1 MIYTL
6 IQFFA
11 SLTLLVVIHEFGHF
25 ITAKMFGVRVEKFY
39 IFFNPGFSLFKFKPK
54 NSDTTYGIG
63 WLPLGGYVKLSGMID
78 ESFDTEQMN
87 EEPKEWEF
95 RTKPAWQRLIIMVAG
110 VVMNFLLAITIYAG
124 IAFHWGDTYL
134 PFENAKDGME
144 FCWSAHEIGFVDGDI
159 LVSADGEKLKSLS
172 EKSFR
177 KITDAKTVQVE
188 RDGAIVDIAIPDTF
202 MAMLLR
208 EGNGFAFYRVPFVAQ
223 EIIDGMPAVEAGLQV
238 DDRLLTIDGQS
249 VYLTQAMKQIASHK
263 NKSMEWSVLRGA
275 DTVKLT
281 VTPDV
286 NGKVGVYMKSPYD
299 LYEME
304 HVEYSFLE
312 SFPHAIKTAVE
323 KITGYVSDFKYV
335 FTPEGVQSLG
345 GFGSVASLFP
355 DSFDFHAFWTITAFL
370 SLVLAFMNFLPIPAL
385 DGGHILFV
393 LIEIITRKKV
403 SKEVLLKAQM
413 IGVAFLLA
421 LMLFAN
427 LNNVFR
433 LFK

>member
-87 EEPKEWEF
+87 KEPKEWEF

-159 LVSADGEKLKSLS
+159 LVSADGEKLKRLS
-172 EKSFR
+172 EEDFR
-177 KITDAKTVQVE
+177 KITEAKTVQVE

-208 EGNGFAFYRVPFVAQ
+208 EGNGFALYRVPFVAQ
-223 EIIDGMPAVEAGLQV
+223 KIIDGMPAAEAGLQA

-281 VTPDV
+281 VTPDI

-312 SFPHAIKTAVE
+312 SFPHGIKTAVE

-335 FTPEGVQSLG
+335 FTPEGVQTLG
-345 GFGSVASLFP
+345 GFGTVASLFP
-355 DSFDFHAFWTITAFL
+355 ETFDFYAFWTITAFL

-427 LNNVFR
+427 LNDVFR

>member
-25 ITAKMFGVRVEKFY
+25 ITAKIFGVRVEKFY

-54 NSDTTYGIG
+54 SSDTTYGIG

-78 ESFDTEQMN
+78 ESFDTDQMK
-87 EEPKEWEF
+87 EEPKDWEF

-110 VVMNFLLAITIYAG
+110 VVMNFLLAIAIYTG

-134 PFENAKDGME
+134 PMENATDGME
-144 FCWSAHEIGFVDGDI
+144 YCWSAHEVGFVDGDK
-159 LVSADGEKLKSLS
+159 LVSADGKKIKSLS
-172 EKSFR
+172 QESVR
-177 KITDAKTVQVE
+177 EIVEATTVQVE
-188 RDGAIVDIAIPDTF
+188 RDGAIVDIAIPDSF
-202 MAMLLR
+202 MTMLMR
-208 EGNGFAFYRVPFVAQ
+208 EGKGFAFYRIPFVVQ
-223 EIIDGMPAVEAGLQV
+223 KLIDGMPAAEAGLQA
-238 DDRLLTIDGQS
+238 DDRLLTINGQS
-249 VYLTQAMKQIASHK
+249 AYLTQAMKQIASHK

-281 VTPDV
+281 VTPDID
-286 NGKVGVYMKSPYD
+286 GKVGVYMKSPYD

-304 HVEYSFLE
+304 HVEYSLME
-312 SFPHAIKTAVE
+312 SFPHGIKTAVE

-335 FTPEGVQSLG
+335 FTPEGVQTLG
-345 GFGSVASLFP
+345 GFGTVASLFP
-355 DSFDFHAFWTITAFL
+355 ETFDFYAFWTITAFL

-403 SKEVLLKAQM
+403 SQDVLLKAQM
-413 IGVAFLLA
+413 IGVTLLLT
-421 LMLFAN
+421 LMLFVN
-427 LNNVFR
+427 LNDITR

>member
-25 ITAKMFGVRVEKFY
+25 ITAKIFGVRVEKFY

-54 NSDTTYGIG
+54 SSDTTYGIG

-78 ESFDTEQMN
+78 ESFDTDQMK
-87 EEPKEWEF
+87 EEPKDWEF

-110 VVMNFLLAITIYAG
+110 VVMNFLLAIAIYTG

-134 PFENAKDGME
+134 PMENATDGME
-144 FCWSAHEIGFVDGDI
+144 YCWSAHEVGFVDGDK
-159 LVSADGEKLKSLS
+159 LVSADGKKIKSLS
-172 EKSFR
+172 QESVR
-177 KITDAKTVQVE
+177 EIVEATTVQVE
-188 RDGAIVDIAIPDTF
+188 RDGAIVDIAIPDSF
-202 MAMLLR
+202 MTMLMR
-208 EGNGFAFYRVPFVAQ
+208 EGKGFAFYRIPFVVQ
-223 EIIDGMPAVEAGLQV
+223 KIIDGMPAAEAGLQA
-238 DDRLLTIDGQS
+238 DDRLLTINGQS
-249 VYLTQAMKQIASHK
+249 AYLTQAMKQIASHK

-281 VTPDV
+281 VTPDID
-286 NGKVGVYMKSPYD
+286 GKVGVYMKSPYD

-304 HVEYSFLE
+304 HVEYSLME
-312 SFPHAIKTAVE
+312 SFPHGIKTAVE

-335 FTPEGVQSLG
+335 FTTEGVQTLG
-345 GFGSVASLFP
+345 GFGTVASLFP
-355 DSFDFHAFWTITAFL
+355 ETFDFYAFWTITAFL

-403 SKEVLLKAQM
+403 SQDVLMKAQM
-413 IGVAFLLA
+413 IGVTLLLT
-421 LMLFAN
+421 LMLFVN
-427 LNNVFR
+427 LNDITR

>member
-78 ESFDTEQMN
+78 ESFDTEQMK
-87 EEPKEWEF
+87 EEPKPWEF

-159 LVSADGEKLKSLS
+159 LVSADGEKLKRLS
-172 EKSFR
+172 EEDFR
-177 KITDAKTVQVE
+177 KITEAKTVQVE

-208 EGNGFAFYRVPFVAQ
+208 EGNGFALYRVPFVAQ
-223 EIIDGMPAVEAGLQV
+223 KIIDGMPAAEAGLQA
-238 DDRLLTIDGQS
+238 DDRLLSIDGQS

-275 DTVKLT
+275 DTLKLT
-281 VTPDV
+281 VTPDI

-299 LYEME
+299 LYKME

-312 SFPHAIKTAVE
+312 SFPHGIKTAVE

-335 FTPEGVQSLG
+335 FTPEGVQTLG
-345 GFGSVASLFP
+345 GFGTVASLFP
-355 DSFDFHAFWTITAFL
+355 ETFDFYAFWTITAFL

-427 LNNVFR
+427 LNDVFR

>member
-78 ESFDTEQMN
+78 ESFDTEQMK
-87 EEPKEWEF
+87 EEPKNWEF
-95 RTKPAWQRLIIMVAG
+95 RTKPAWQRLIIMIAG
-110 VVMNFLLAITIYAG
+110 VVMNFLLAIAIYSG

-134 PFENAKDGME
+134 PLENATDGME
-144 FCWSAHEIGFVDGDI
+144 YCWSAHEVGFVDGDK
-159 LVSADGEKLKSLS
+159 LVSADGENLKSLS
-172 EKSFR
+172 EESVR
-177 KITDAKTVQVE
+177 KIVEAKTVQVN
-188 RDGAIVDIAIPDTF
+188 RDGAIVDIAIPDSF
-202 MAMLLR
+202 MTMLMR
-208 EGNGFAFYRVPFVAQ
+208 EGKGFAFYRVPFVVQ
-223 EIIDGMPAVEAGLQV
+223 KLIDGMPAAEAGLQA
-238 DDRLLTIDGQS
+238 DDRLLTINGES
-249 VYLTQAMKQIASHK
+249 AYLTQAMRQIASHK

-275 DTVKLT
+275 DTVNLT
-281 VTPDV
+281 VTPDID
-286 NGKVGVYMKSPYD
+286 GKVGVYMKSPYD

-304 HVEYSFLE
+304 HVDYSLVE
-312 SFPHAIKTAVE
+312 AFPHGIKTAIK

-335 FTPEGVQSLG
+335 FTPEGVQTLG
-345 GFGSVASLFP
+345 GFGTVASLFP
-355 DSFDFHAFWTITAFL
+355 ETFDFYVFWSITAFL

-403 SKEVLLKAQM
+403 SQDVLMKAQM
-413 IGVAFLLA
+413 IGVTLLLT
-421 LMLFAN
+421 LMLFVN
-427 LNNVFR
+427 LNDITR

>member
-78 ESFDTEQMN
+78 ESFDTEQMK
-87 EEPKEWEF
+87 EEPKNWEF
-95 RTKPAWQRLIIMVAG
+95 RTKPAWQRLIIMIAG
-110 VVMNFLLAITIYAG
+110 VVMNFLLAIAIYTG

-134 PFENAKDGME
+134 PLENATDGME
-144 FCWSAHEIGFVDGDI
+144 YCWSAHEVGFVDGDK
-159 LVSADGEKLKSLS
+159 LVSADGENLKSLS
-172 EKSFR
+172 EESVR
-177 KITDAKTVQVE
+177 KIVEAKTVQVN
-188 RDGAIVDIAIPDTF
+188 RDGAIVDIAIPDSF
-202 MAMLLR
+202 MTMLMR
-208 EGNGFAFYRVPFVAQ
+208 EGKGFAFYRVPFVVQ
-223 EIIDGMPAVEAGLQV
+223 KLIDGMPAAEAGLQA
-238 DDRLLTIDGQS
+238 DDRLLTINGES
-249 VYLTQAMKQIASHK
+249 AYLTQAMRQIASHK

-275 DTVKLT
+275 DTVNLT
-281 VTPDV
+281 VTPDID
-286 NGKVGVYMKSPYD
+286 GKVGVYMKSPYD

-304 HVEYSFLE
+304 HVDYSLME
-312 SFPHAIKTAVE
+312 AFPHGIKTAIK

-335 FTPEGVQSLG
+335 FTPEGVQTLG
-345 GFGSVASLFP
+345 GFGTVASLFP
-355 DSFDFHAFWTITAFL
+355 ETFDFYVFWTITAFL

-403 SKEVLLKAQM
+403 SQDVLMKAQM
-413 IGVAFLLA
+413 IGVTLLLT
-421 LMLFAN
+421 LMLFVN
-427 LNNVFR
+427 LNDITR

>member
-87 EEPKEWEF
+87 KEPKEWEF

-172 EKSFR
+172 EEEFR
-177 KITDAKTVQVE
+177 KITEAKTVQVE

-208 EGNGFAFYRVPFVAQ
+208 EGNGFALYRVPFVAQ
-223 EIIDGMPAVEAGLQV
+223 KIIDGMPAAEAGLQA

-281 VTPDV
+281 VTPDI

-312 SFPHAIKTAVE
+312 SFPHGIKTAVE

-335 FTPEGVQSLG
+335 FTPEGVQTLG
-345 GFGSVASLFP
+345 GFGTVASLFP
-355 DSFDFHAFWTITAFL
+355 ETFDFYAFWTITAFL

-427 LNNVFR
+427 LNDVFR

>member
-78 ESFDTEQMN
+78 ESFDTDQMK
-87 EEPKEWEF
+87 EEPKDWEF
-95 RTKPAWQRLIIMVAG
+95 RTKPAWQRLIIMIAG
-110 VVMNFLLAITIYAG
+110 VVMNFLLAIAIYTG

-134 PFENAKDGME
+134 PLENATDGME
-144 FCWSAHEIGFVDGDI
+144 YCWSAHEVGFVDGDK
-159 LVSADGEKLKSLS
+159 LVSADGENLKSLS
-172 EKSFR
+172 EESVR
-177 KITDAKTVQVE
+177 KIVEAKTVQVN
-188 RDGAIVDIAIPDTF
+188 RDGAIVDIAIPDSF
-202 MAMLLR
+202 MTMLMR
-208 EGNGFAFYRVPFVAQ
+208 EGKGFAFYRVPFVVQ
-223 EIIDGMPAVEAGLQV
+223 KLIDGMPAAEAGLQA
-238 DDRLLTIDGQS
+238 DDRLLTINGES
-249 VYLTQAMKQIASHK
+249 AYLTQAMRQIASHK

-275 DTVKLT
+275 DTLNLT
-281 VTPDV
+281 VTPDID
-286 NGKVGVYMKSPYD
+286 GKVGVYMKSPYD

-304 HVEYSFLE
+304 HVEYSLME
-312 SFPHAIKTAVE
+312 SFPHGIKTAIK

-335 FTPEGVQSLG
+335 FTPEGVQTLG

-355 DSFDFHAFWTITAFL
+355 ESFDFHVFWAITAFL

-403 SKEVLLKAQM
+403 SQDVLMKAQM
-413 IGVAFLLA
+413 IGVTLLLA
-421 LMLFAN
+421 LMLFVN
-427 LNNVFR
+427 LNDITR

>member
-25 ITAKMFGVRVEKFY
+25 ITAKIFGVRVEKFY

-54 NSDTTYGIG
+54 SSDTTYGIG

-78 ESFDTEQMN
+78 ESFDTVQMK
-87 EEPKEWEF
+87 EEPKDWEF

-110 VVMNFLLAITIYAG
+110 VVMNFLLAIAIYTG

-134 PFENAKDGME
+134 PMENATDGME
-144 FCWSAHEIGFVDGDI
+144 YCWSAHEVGFVDGDK
-159 LVSADGEKLKSLS
+159 LVSADGKKIKSLS
-172 EKSFR
+172 QESVR
-177 KITDAKTVQVE
+177 EIVEATTVQVE
-188 RDGAIVDIAIPDTF
+188 RDGAIVDIAIPDSF
-202 MAMLLR
+202 MTMLMR
-208 EGNGFAFYRVPFVAQ
+208 EGKGFAFYRIPFVVQ
-223 EIIDGMPAVEAGLQV
+223 KLIDGMPAAEAGLQA
-238 DDRLLTIDGQS
+238 DDRLLTINGQS
-249 VYLTQAMKQIASHK
+249 AYLTQAMKQIASHK

-281 VTPDV
+281 VTPDID
-286 NGKVGVYMKSPYD
+286 GKVGVYMKSPYD

-304 HVEYSFLE
+304 HVEYSLME
-312 SFPHAIKTAVE
+312 SFPHGLKTAVE

-335 FTPEGVQSLG
+335 FTPEGVQTLG
-345 GFGSVASLFP
+345 GFGTVASLFP
-355 DSFDFHAFWTITAFL
+355 ETFDFYAFWTITAFL

-403 SKEVLLKAQM
+403 SQDVLMKAQM
-413 IGVAFLLA
+413 IGVTLLLT
-421 LMLFAN
+421 LMLFVN
-427 LNNVFR
+427 LNDITR

>member
-39 IFFNPGFSLFKFKPK
+39 IFFNPGFSLFKFKPQ
-54 NSDTTYGIG
+54 NSDTTDGIG

-78 ESFDTEQMN
+78 ESFDTDQMK
-87 EEPKEWEF
+87 EEPKDWEF
-95 RTKPAWQRLIIMVAG
+95 RTKPAWQRLIIMIAG
-110 VVMNFLLAITIYAG
+110 VVMNFLLAIAIYTG

-134 PFENAKDGME
+134 PLENATDGME
-144 FCWSAHEIGFVDGDI
+144 YCWSAHEVGFVDGDK
-159 LVSADGEKLKSLS
+159 LVSADGENLKSLS
-172 EKSFR
+172 EESVR
-177 KITDAKTVQVE
+177 KIVEAKTVQVN
-188 RDGAIVDIAIPDTF
+188 RDGAIVDIAIPDSF
-202 MAMLLR
+202 MTMLMR
-208 EGNGFAFYRVPFVAQ
+208 EGKGFAFYRIPFVVQ
-223 EIIDGMPAVEAGLQV
+223 KLIDGMPAAEAGLQA
-238 DDRLLTIDGQS
+238 DDRLLTINGQS
-249 VYLTQAMKQIASHK
+249 AYLTQAMKQIASHK

-281 VTPDV
+281 VTPDID
-286 NGKVGVYMKSPYD
+286 GKVGVYMKSPYD

-304 HVEYSFLE
+304 HVEYSLME
-312 SFPHAIKTAVE
+312 SFPHGIKTAVE

-335 FTPEGVQSLG
+335 FTPEGVQTLG
-345 GFGSVASLFP
+345 GFGTVASLFP
-355 DSFDFHAFWTITAFL
+355 ETFDFYAFWTITAFL

-403 SKEVLLKAQM
+403 SQDVLMKAQM
-413 IGVAFLLA
+413 IGVTLLLT
-421 LMLFAN
+421 LMLFVN
-427 LNNVFR
+427 LNDITR

>member
-25 ITAKMFGVRVEKFY
+25 ITAKIFGVRVEKFY

-54 NSDTTYGIG
+54 SSDTTYGIG

-78 ESFDTEQMN
+78 ESFDTDQMK
-87 EEPKEWEF
+87 EEPKDWEF

-110 VVMNFLLAITIYAG
+110 VVMNFLLAITIYTG

-134 PFENAKDGME
+134 PMENATDGME
-144 FCWSAHEIGFVDGDI
+144 YCWSAHEVGFVDGDK
-159 LVSADGEKLKSLS
+159 LVSADGKKIKSLS
-172 EKSFR
+172 QESVR
-177 KITDAKTVQVE
+177 EIVEATTVQVE
-188 RDGAIVDIAIPDTF
+188 RDGAIVDIAIPDSF
-202 MAMLLR
+202 MTMLMR
-208 EGNGFAFYRVPFVAQ
+208 EGKGFAFYRIPFVVQ
-223 EIIDGMPAVEAGLQV
+223 KIIDGMPAAEAGLQA
-238 DDRLLTIDGQS
+238 DDRLLTINGQS
-249 VYLTQAMKQIASHK
+249 AYLTQAMKQIASHK

-281 VTPDV
+281 VTPDID
-286 NGKVGVYMKSPYD
+286 GKVGVYMKSPYD

-304 HVEYSFLE
+304 HVEYSLME
-312 SFPHAIKTAVE
+312 SFPHGIKTAVE

-335 FTPEGVQSLG
+335 FTPEGVQTLG
-345 GFGSVASLFP
+345 GFGTVASLFP
-355 DSFDFHAFWTITAFL
+355 ETFDFYAFWTITAFL

-403 SKEVLLKAQM
+403 SQDVLMKAQM
-413 IGVAFLLA
+413 IGVTLLLT
-421 LMLFAN
+421 LMLFVN
-427 LNNVFR
+427 LNDITR

>member
-25 ITAKMFGVRVEKFY
+25 ITAKIFGVRVEKFY

-54 NSDTTYGIG
+54 SSDTTYGIG

-78 ESFDTEQMN
+78 ESFDTDQMK
-87 EEPKEWEF
+87 EEPKDWEF
-95 RTKPAWQRLIIMVAG
+95 RTKPAWQRLIIMIAG
-110 VVMNFLLAITIYAG
+110 VVMNFLLAIAIYSG

-134 PFENAKDGME
+134 PLENATDGME
-144 FCWSAHEIGFVDGDI
+144 YCWSAHEVGFVDGDK
-159 LVSADGEKLKSLS
+159 LVSADGENLKSLS
-172 EKSFR
+172 EESVR
-177 KITDAKTVQVE
+177 KIVEAKTVQVN
-188 RDGAIVDIAIPDTF
+188 RDGAIVDIAIPDSF
-202 MAMLLR
+202 MTMLMR
-208 EGNGFAFYRVPFVAQ
+208 EGKGFAFYRVPFVVQ
-223 EIIDGMPAVEAGLQV
+223 KLIDGMPAAEAGLQA
-238 DDRLLTIDGQS
+238 DDRLLTINGES
-249 VYLTQAMKQIASHK
+249 AYLTQAMRQIASHK

-275 DTVKLT
+275 DTVNLT
-281 VTPDV
+281 VTPDID
-286 NGKVGVYMKSPYD
+286 GKVGVYMKSPYD

-304 HVEYSFLE
+304 HVEYSLME
-312 SFPHAIKTAVE
+312 SFPHGIKTAIK

-335 FTPEGVQSLG
+335 FTPEGVQTLG
-345 GFGSVASLFP
+345 GFGTVASLFP
-355 DSFDFHAFWTITAFL
+355 ETFDFYAFWTITAFL

-403 SKEVLLKAQM
+403 SQDVLMKAQM
-413 IGVAFLLA
+413 IGVTLLLT
-421 LMLFAN
+421 LMLFVN
-427 LNNVFR
+427 LNDITR

>member
-159 LVSADGEKLKSLS
+159 LVSADGEKLKRLS
-172 EKSFR
+172 EEEFR
-177 KITDAKTVQVE
+177 KITEAKTVQVE

-223 EIIDGMPAVEAGLQV
+223 EIIDGMPAAEAGLQA

-263 NKSMEWSVLRGA
+263 NKQMEWSVLRGA

-299 LYEME
+299 LYEMV

-345 GFGSVASLFP
+345 GFGRVASLFP

-427 LNNVFR
+427 LNDVFR

>member
-78 ESFDTEQMN
+78 ESFDTEQMK
-87 EEPKEWEF
+87 EEPKNWEF
-95 RTKPAWQRLIIMVAG
+95 RTKPAWQRLIIMIAG
-110 VVMNFLLAITIYAG
+110 VVMNFLLAIAIYSG

-134 PFENAKDGME
+134 PLENATDGME
-144 FCWSAHEIGFVDGDI
+144 YCWSAHEVGFVDGDK
-159 LVSADGEKLKSLS
+159 LVSADGENLKSLS
-172 EKSFR
+172 EESVR
-177 KITDAKTVQVE
+177 KIVEAKTVQVN
-188 RDGAIVDIAIPDTF
+188 RDGAIVDIAIPDSF
-202 MAMLLR
+202 MTMLMR
-208 EGNGFAFYRVPFVAQ
+208 EGKGFAFYRVPFVVQ
-223 EIIDGMPAVEAGLQV
+223 KLIDGMPAAEAGLQA
-238 DDRLLTIDGQS
+238 DDRLLTINGES
-249 VYLTQAMKQIASHK
+249 AYLTQAMRQIASHK

-275 DTVKLT
+275 DTVNLT
-281 VTPDV
+281 VTPDID
-286 NGKVGVYMKSPYD
+286 GKVGVYMKSPYD

-304 HVEYSFLE
+304 HVDYSLME
-312 SFPHAIKTAVE
+312 AFPHGIKTAIK

-335 FTPEGVQSLG
+335 FTPEGVQTLG
-345 GFGSVASLFP
+345 GFGTVASLFP
-355 DSFDFHAFWTITAFL
+355 ETFDFYAFWTITAFL

-403 SKEVLLKAQM
+403 SQDVLMKAQM
-413 IGVAFLLA
+413 IGVTLLLT
-421 LMLFAN
+421 LMLFVN
-427 LNNVFR
+427 LNDITR

>member
-25 ITAKMFGVRVEKFY
+25 ITAKIFGVRVEKFY

-54 NSDTTYGIG
+54 SSDTTYGIG
-63 WLPLGGYVKLSGMID
+63 WLPFGGYVKLSGMID
-78 ESFDTEQMN
+78 ESFDTDQMK
-87 EEPKEWEF
+87 EEPKDWEF
-95 RTKPAWQRLIIMVAG
+95 RTKPAWQRLIIMIAG
-110 VVMNFLLAITIYAG
+110 VVMNFLLAIAIYTG

-134 PFENAKDGME
+134 PMDNATDGME
-144 FCWSAHEIGFVDGDI
+144 YCWSAHEVGFVDGDK
-159 LVSADGEKLKSLS
+159 LVSADGKKIKSLS
-172 EKSFR
+172 QESVR
-177 KITDAKTVQVE
+177 EIVEATTVQVE
-188 RDGAIVDIAIPDTF
+188 RDGAIVDIAIPDSF
-202 MAMLLR
+202 MTMLMR
-208 EGNGFAFYRVPFVAQ
+208 EGKGFAFYRIPFVVQ
-223 EIIDGMPAVEAGLQV
+223 KIIDGMPAAEAGLQA
-238 DDRLLTIDGQS
+238 DDRLLTINGQS
-249 VYLTQAMKQIASHK
+249 AYLTQAMKQIASHK

-281 VTPDV
+281 VTPDID
-286 NGKVGVYMKSPYD
+286 GKVGVYMKSPYD

-304 HVEYSFLE
+304 HVEYSLME
-312 SFPHAIKTAVE
+312 SFPHGIKTAVE

-335 FTPEGVQSLG
+335 FTPEGVQTLG
-345 GFGSVASLFP
+345 GFGTVASLFP
-355 DSFDFHAFWTITAFL
+355 ETFDFYVFWTITAFL

-403 SKEVLLKAQM
+403 SQDVLMKAQM
-413 IGVAFLLA
+413 IGVTLLLT
-421 LMLFAN
+421 LMLFVN
-427 LNNVFR
+427 LNDITR

>member
-78 ESFDTEQMN
+78 ESFDTEQMK
-87 EEPKEWEF
+87 EEPKNWEF
-95 RTKPAWQRLIIMVAG
+95 RTKPAWQRLIIMIAG
-110 VVMNFLLAITIYAG
+110 VVMNFLLAIAIYSG

-134 PFENAKDGME
+134 PLENATDGME
-144 FCWSAHEIGFVDGDI
+144 YCWSAHEVGFVDGDK
-159 LVSADGEKLKSLS
+159 LVSADGENLKSLS
-172 EKSFR
+172 EESVR
-177 KITDAKTVQVE
+177 KIVEAKTVQVN
-188 RDGAIVDIAIPDTF
+188 RDGAIVDIAIPDSF
-202 MAMLLR
+202 MTMLMR
-208 EGNGFAFYRVPFVAQ
+208 EGKGFAFYRVPFVVQ
-223 EIIDGMPAVEAGLQV
+223 KLIDGMPAAEAGLQA
-238 DDRLLTIDGQS
+238 DDRLLTINGES
-249 VYLTQAMKQIASHK
+249 AYLTQAMRQIASHK

-275 DTVKLT
+275 DTVNLT
-281 VTPDV
+281 VTPDID
-286 NGKVGVYMKSPYD
+286 GKVGVYMKSPYD

-304 HVEYSFLE
+304 HVDYSLME
-312 SFPHAIKTAVE
+312 AFPHGIKTAIK

-335 FTPEGVQSLG
+335 FTPEGVQTLG
-345 GFGSVASLFP
+345 GFGTVASLFP
-355 DSFDFHAFWTITAFL
+355 ETFDFYVFWSITAFL

-403 SKEVLLKAQM
+403 SQDVLMKAQM
-413 IGVAFLLA
+413 IGVTLLLT
-421 LMLFAN
+421 LMLFVN
-427 LNNVFR
+427 LNDITR

>member
-78 ESFDTEQMN
+78 ESFDTEQMK
-87 EEPKEWEF
+87 EEPKDWEF
-95 RTKPAWQRLIIMVAG
+95 RTKPAWQRLIIMIAG
-110 VVMNFLLAITIYAG
+110 VVMNFLLAIAIYTG

-134 PFENAKDGME
+134 PLENATDGME
-144 FCWSAHEIGFVDGDI
+144 YCWSAHEVGFVDGDK
-159 LVSADGEKLKSLS
+159 LVSADGENLKSLS
-172 EKSFR
+172 EESVR
-177 KITDAKTVQVE
+177 KIVEAKTVQVN
-188 RDGAIVDIAIPDTF
+188 RDGAIVDIAIPDSF
-202 MAMLLR
+202 MTMLMR
-208 EGNGFAFYRVPFVAQ
+208 EGKGFAFYRVPFVVQ
-223 EIIDGMPAVEAGLQV
+223 KIIDGMPAAEAGLQA
-238 DDRLLTIDGQS
+238 DDRLLAINGQS
-249 VYLTQAMKQIASHK
+249 AYLTQAMGQIASHK

-275 DTVKLT
+275 DTLNLT
-281 VTPDV
+281 VTPDID
-286 NGKVGVYMKSPYD
+286 GKVGVYMKSPYD

-304 HVEYSFLE
+304 HVEYSLME
-312 SFPHAIKTAVE
+312 SFPHGIKTAIK

-335 FTPEGVQSLG
+335 FTPEGVQTLG

-355 DSFDFHAFWTITAFL
+355 ESFDFHVFWAITAFL

-403 SKEVLLKAQM
+403 SQDVLMKAQM
-413 IGVAFLLA
+413 IGVTLLLA
-421 LMLFAN
+421 LMLFVN
-427 LNNVFR
+427 LNDITR

>member
-25 ITAKMFGVRVEKFY
+25 ITAKIFGVRVEKFY

-54 NSDTTYGIG
+54 SSDTTYGIG

-78 ESFDTEQMN
+78 ESFDTDQMK
-87 EEPKEWEF
+87 EEPKDWEF
-95 RTKPAWQRLIIMVAG
+95 RTKPAWQRLIIMIAG
-110 VVMNFLLAITIYAG
+110 VVMNFLLAIAIYTG

-134 PFENAKDGME
+134 PMENATDGME
-144 FCWSAHEIGFVDGDI
+144 YCWSAHEVGFVDGDK
-159 LVSADGEKLKSLS
+159 LVSADGKKIKSLS
-172 EKSFR
+172 QESVR
-177 KITDAKTVQVE
+177 EIVEATTVQVE
-188 RDGAIVDIAIPDTF
+188 RDGAIVDIAIPDSF
-202 MAMLLR
+202 MTMLMR
-208 EGNGFAFYRVPFVAQ
+208 EGKGFAFYRIPFVVQ
-223 EIIDGMPAVEAGLQV
+223 KIIDGMPAAEAGLQA
-238 DDRLLTIDGQS
+238 DDRLLTINGQS
-249 VYLTQAMKQIASHK
+249 AYLTQAMKQIASHK

-281 VTPDV
+281 VTPDID
-286 NGKVGVYMKSPYD
+286 GKVGVYMKSPYD

-304 HVEYSFLE
+304 HVEYSLME
-312 SFPHAIKTAVE
+312 SFPHGIKTAVE

-335 FTPEGVQSLG
+335 FTPEGVQTLG
-345 GFGSVASLFP
+345 GFGTVASLFP
-355 DSFDFHAFWTITAFL
+355 ETFDFYAFWTITAFL

-403 SKEVLLKAQM
+403 SQDVLMKAQM
-413 IGVAFLLA
+413 IGVTLLLT
-421 LMLFAN
+421 LMLFVN
-427 LNNVFR
+427 LNDITR

>member
-25 ITAKMFGVRVEKFY
+25 ITAKIFGVRVEKFY

-54 NSDTTYGIG
+54 SSDTTYGIG

-78 ESFDTEQMN
+78 ESFDTDQMK
-87 EEPKEWEF
+87 EEPKDWEF
-95 RTKPAWQRLIIMVAG
+95 RTKPAWQRLIIMIAG
-110 VVMNFLLAITIYAG
+110 VVMNFLLAIAIYSG

-134 PFENAKDGME
+134 PLENATDGME
-144 FCWSAHEIGFVDGDI
+144 YCWSAHEVGFVDGDK
-159 LVSADGEKLKSLS
+159 LVSADGENLKSLS
-172 EKSFR
+172 EESVR
-177 KITDAKTVQVE
+177 KIVEAKTVQVN
-188 RDGAIVDIAIPDTF
+188 RDGAIVDIAIPDSF
-202 MAMLLR
+202 MTMLMR
-208 EGNGFAFYRVPFVAQ
+208 EGKGFAFYRVPFVVQ
-223 EIIDGMPAVEAGLQV
+223 KLIDGMPAAEAGLQA
-238 DDRLLTIDGQS
+238 DDRLLTINGES
-249 VYLTQAMKQIASHK
+249 AYLAQAMRQIASHK

-275 DTVKLT
+275 DTVNLT
-281 VTPDV
+281 VTPDID
-286 NGKVGVYMKSPYD
+286 GKVGVYMKSPYD

-304 HVEYSFLE
+304 HVEYSLME
-312 SFPHAIKTAVE
+312 SFPHGIKTAIK

-335 FTPEGVQSLG
+335 FTPEGVQTLG
-345 GFGSVASLFP
+345 GFGTVASLFP
-355 DSFDFHAFWTITAFL
+355 ETFDFYAFWTITAFL

-403 SKEVLLKAQM
+403 SQDVLMKAQM
-413 IGVAFLLA
+413 IGVTLLLT
-421 LMLFAN
+421 LMLFVN
-427 LNNVFR
+427 LNDITR

>member
-78 ESFDTEQMN
+78 ESFDTEQMK
-87 EEPKEWEF
+87 EEPKNWEF
-95 RTKPAWQRLIIMVAG
+95 RTKPAWQRLIIMIAG
-110 VVMNFLLAITIYAG
+110 VVMNFLLAIAIYSG

-134 PFENAKDGME
+134 PLENATDGME
-144 FCWSAHEIGFVDGDI
+144 YCWSAHEVGFVDGDK
-159 LVSADGEKLKSLS
+159 LVSADGENLKSLS
-172 EKSFR
+172 EESVR
-177 KITDAKTVQVE
+177 KIVEAKTVQVN
-188 RDGAIVDIAIPDTF
+188 RDGAIVDIAIPDSF
-202 MAMLLR
+202 MTMLMR
-208 EGNGFAFYRVPFVAQ
+208 EGKGFAFYRVPFVVQ
-223 EIIDGMPAVEAGLQV
+223 KLIDGMPAAEAGLQA
-238 DDRLLTIDGQS
+238 DDRLLTINGES
-249 VYLTQAMKQIASHK
+249 AYLTQAMRQIASHK

-275 DTVKLT
+275 DTVNLT
-281 VTPDV
+281 VTPDID
-286 NGKVGVYMKSPYD
+286 GKVGVYMKSPYD

-304 HVEYSFLE
+304 HVEYSLME
-312 SFPHAIKTAVE
+312 SFPHGIKTAIK
-323 KITGYVSDFKYV
+323 KIIGYVSDFKYV
-335 FTPEGVQSLG
+335 FTPEGVQTLG
-345 GFGSVASLFP
+345 GFGTVASLFP
-355 DSFDFHAFWTITAFL
+355 ETFDFYVFWSITAFL

-403 SKEVLLKAQM
+403 SQDVLMKAQM
-413 IGVAFLLA
+413 IGVTLLLT
-421 LMLFAN
+421 LMLFVN
-427 LNNVFR
+427 LNDITR

>member
-54 NSDTTYGIG
+54 SSDTTYGIG

-78 ESFDTEQMN
+78 ESFDTDQMK
-87 EEPKEWEF
+87 EEPKDWEF

-110 VVMNFLLAITIYAG
+110 VVMNFLLAIAIYTG

-134 PFENAKDGME
+134 PMENATDGME
-144 FCWSAHEIGFVDGDI
+144 YCWSAHEVGFVDGDK
-159 LVSADGEKLKSLS
+159 LVSADGKKIKSLS
-172 EKSFR
+172 QESVR
-177 KITDAKTVQVE
+177 EIVEATTVQVE
-188 RDGAIVDIAIPDTF
+188 RDGAIVDIAIPDSF
-202 MAMLLR
+202 MTMLMR
-208 EGNGFAFYRVPFVAQ
+208 EGKGFAFYRVPFVVQ
-223 EIIDGMPAVEAGLQV
+223 KLIDGMPAAEAGLQA
-238 DDRLLTIDGQS
+238 DDRLLTINGQS
-249 VYLTQAMKQIASHK
+249 AYLTQAMKQIASHK

-281 VTPDV
+281 VTPDID
-286 NGKVGVYMKSPYD
+286 GKVGVYMKSPYD

-304 HVEYSFLE
+304 HVEYSLME
-312 SFPHAIKTAVE
+312 SFPHGIKTAVE

-335 FTPEGVQSLG
+335 FTPEGVQTLG
-345 GFGSVASLFP
+345 GFGTVASLFP
-355 DSFDFHAFWTITAFL
+355 ETFDFFAFWTFTAFL

-403 SKEVLLKAQM
+403 SQDVLMKAQM
-413 IGVAFLLA
+413 IGVTLLLT
-421 LMLFAN
+421 LMLFVN
-427 LNNVFR
+427 LNDITR

>member
-54 NSDTTYGIG
+54 SSDTTYGIG

-78 ESFDTEQMN
+78 ESFDTDQMK
-87 EEPKEWEF
+87 EEPKDWEF

-110 VVMNFLLAITIYAG
+110 VVMNFLLAIAIYTG

-134 PFENAKDGME
+134 PMENATDGME
-144 FCWSAHEIGFVDGDI
+144 YCWSAHEVGFVDGDK
-159 LVSADGEKLKSLS
+159 LVSADGKKIKSLS
-172 EKSFR
+172 QESVR
-177 KITDAKTVQVE
+177 EIVEATTVQVE
-188 RDGAIVDIAIPDTF
+188 RDGAIVDIAIPDSF
-202 MAMLLR
+202 MTMLMR
-208 EGNGFAFYRVPFVAQ
+208 EGKGFAFYRVPFVVQ
-223 EIIDGMPAVEAGLQV
+223 KLIDGMPAAEAGLQA
-238 DDRLLTIDGQS
+238 DDRLLTINGQS
-249 VYLTQAMKQIASHK
+249 AYLTQAMKQIASHK

-281 VTPDV
+281 VTPDID
-286 NGKVGVYMKSPYD
+286 GKVGVYMKSPYD

-304 HVEYSFLE
+304 HVEYSLME
-312 SFPHAIKTAVE
+312 SFPHGIKTAVE

-335 FTPEGVQSLG
+335 FTPEGVQTLG
-345 GFGSVASLFP
+345 GFGTVASLFP
-355 DSFDFHAFWTITAFL
+355 ETFDFYAFWTITAFL

-403 SKEVLLKAQM
+403 SQDVLMKAQM
-413 IGVAFLLA
+413 IGVTLLLT
-421 LMLFAN
+421 LMLFVN
-427 LNNVFR
+427 LNDITR

>member
-54 NSDTTYGIG
+54 SSDTTYGIG

-78 ESFDTEQMN
+78 ESFDTDQMK
-87 EEPKEWEF
+87 EEPKDWEF

-110 VVMNFLLAITIYAG
+110 VVMNFLLAIAIYTG

-134 PFENAKDGME
+134 PMENATDGME
-144 FCWSAHEIGFVDGDI
+144 YCWSAHEVGFVDGDK
-159 LVSADGEKLKSLS
+159 LVSADGENLKSLS
-172 EKSFR
+172 EESVR
-177 KITDAKTVQVE
+177 KIVEAKKVQVN
-188 RDGAIVDIAIPDTF
+188 RDGAIVDIAIPDSF
-202 MAMLLR
+202 MTMLMR
-208 EGNGFAFYRVPFVAQ
+208 EGKGFAFYRIPFVVQ
-223 EIIDGMPAVEAGLQV
+223 KIIDGMPAAEAGLQA
-238 DDRLLTIDGQS
+238 DDRLLTINGQS
-249 VYLTQAMKQIASHK
+249 AYLTQAMKQIASHK

-281 VTPDV
+281 VTPDID
-286 NGKVGVYMKSPYD
+286 GKVGVYMKSPYD

-304 HVEYSFLE
+304 HVEYSLME
-312 SFPHAIKTAVE
+312 SFPHGIKTAVE

-335 FTPEGVQSLG
+335 FTPEGVQTLG
-345 GFGSVASLFP
+345 GFGTVASLFP
-355 DSFDFHAFWTITAFL
+355 ETFDFYAFWTITAFL

-403 SKEVLLKAQM
+403 SQDVLMKAQM
-413 IGVAFLLA
+413 IGVTLLLT
-421 LMLFAN
+421 LMLFVN
-427 LNNVFR
+427 LNDITR

>member
-11 SLTLLVVIHEFGHF
+11 SLSLLVVIHEFGHF

-54 NSDTTYGIG
+54 SSDTTYGIG

-78 ESFDTEQMN
+78 ESFDTEQMK

-110 VVMNFLLAITIYAG
+110 VVMNFLLAIAIYAG

-134 PFENAKDGME
+134 PLENATDGME
-144 FCWSAHEIGFVDGDI
+144 FCWSAHEIGFKDGDKLI
-159 LVSADGEKLKSLS
+159 SADGEKIERISQES
-172 EKSFR
+172 VR
-177 KITDAKTVQVE
+177 KIIDAKTVRVE
-188 RDGAIVDIAIPDTF
+188 RDGAIVDIAIPDSF
-202 MAMLLR
+202 MNMLMR

-223 EIIDGMPAVEAGLQV
+223 KIIDGMPAAEAGLQA
-238 DDRLLTIDGQS
+238 DDRLLTIDGQPA
-249 VYLTQAMKQIASHK
+249 YLTHAMKQIASHK

-275 DTVKLT
+275 DTVNLT
-281 VTPDV
+281 VTPDID
-286 NGKVGVYMKSPYD
+286 GKVGVYMKSPYD
-299 LYEME
+299 LYEMA
-304 HVEYSFLE
+304 HVEYSFWE
-312 SFPHAIKTAVE
+312 SFPHGIKTAVE

-345 GFGSVASLFP
+345 GFGTVASLFP
-355 DSFDFHAFWTITAFL
+355 ETFDFYAFWNITAFL
-370 SLVLAFMNFLPIPAL
+370 SVILAFMNFLPIPAL

-403 SKEVLLKAQM
+403 SQDVLMKAQM

-421 LMLFAN
+421 FMLFAN
-427 LNNVFR
+427 LNDVFR

>member
-78 ESFDTEQMN
+78 ESFDTEQMK
-87 EEPKEWEF
+87 EEPKNWEF
-95 RTKPAWQRLIIMVAG
+95 RTKPAWQRLIIMIAG
-110 VVMNFLLAITIYAG
+110 VVMNFLLAIAIYTG

-134 PFENAKDGME
+134 PLENATDGME
-144 FCWSAHEIGFVDGDI
+144 YCWSAHEVGFVDGDK
-159 LVSADGEKLKSLS
+159 LVSADGENLKSLS
-172 EKSFR
+172 EESVR
-177 KITDAKTVQVE
+177 KIVEAKTVQVN
-188 RDGAIVDIAIPDTF
+188 RDGAIVDIAIPDSF
-202 MAMLLR
+202 MTMLMR
-208 EGNGFAFYRVPFVAQ
+208 EGKGFAFYRVPFVVQ
-223 EIIDGMPAVEAGLQV
+223 KLIDGMPAAEAGLQA
-238 DDRLLTIDGQS
+238 DDRLLTINGES
-249 VYLTQAMKQIASHK
+249 AYLTQAMRQIASHK
-263 NKSMEWSVLRGA
+263 KKSMEWSVLRGA
-275 DTVKLT
+275 DTVNLT
-281 VTPDV
+281 VTPDID
-286 NGKVGVYMKSPYD
+286 GKVGVYMKSPYD

-304 HVEYSFLE
+304 HVDYSLME
-312 SFPHAIKTAVE
+312 AFPHGIKTAIK

-335 FTPEGVQSLG
+335 FTPEGVQTLG
-345 GFGSVASLFP
+345 GFGTVASLFP
-355 DSFDFHAFWTITAFL
+355 ETFDFYVFWNITAFL

-403 SKEVLLKAQM
+403 SQDVLMKAQM
-413 IGVAFLLA
+413 IGVTLLLT
-421 LMLFAN
+421 LMLFVN
-427 LNNVFR
+427 LNDITR

>member
-54 NSDTTYGIG
+54 NSETTYGIG

-78 ESFDTEQMN
+78 ESFDTDQMK
-87 EEPKEWEF
+87 EEPKNWEF

-110 VVMNFLLAITIYAG
+110 VVMNFLLAIAIYTG

-134 PFENAKDGME
+134 PMENATDGME
-144 FCWSAHEIGFVDGDI
+144 YCWSAHEVGFVDGDK
-159 LVSADGEKLKSLS
+159 LVSADGKKIKSLS
-172 EKSFR
+172 QESVR
-177 KITDAKTVQVE
+177 EIVEATTVQVE
-188 RDGAIVDIAIPDTF
+188 RDGAIVDIAIPDSF
-202 MAMLLR
+202 MTMLMR
-208 EGNGFAFYRVPFVAQ
+208 EGKGFAFYRIPFVVQ
-223 EIIDGMPAVEAGLQV
+223 KIIDGMPAAEAGLQA
-238 DDRLLTIDGQS
+238 DDRLLTINGQS
-249 VYLTQAMKQIASHK
+249 AYLTQAMKQIASHK

-281 VTPDV
+281 VTPDID
-286 NGKVGVYMKSPYD
+286 GKVGVYMKSPYD

-304 HVEYSFLE
+304 HVEYSLME
-312 SFPHAIKTAVE
+312 SFPHGIKTAVE

-335 FTPEGVQSLG
+335 FTPEGVQTLG
-345 GFGSVASLFP
+345 GFGTVASLFP
-355 DSFDFHAFWTITAFL
+355 ETFDFYAFWTITAFL

-403 SKEVLLKAQM
+403 SQDVLMKAQM
-413 IGVAFLLA
+413 IGVTLLLT
-421 LMLFAN
+421 LMLFVN
-427 LNNVFR
+427 LNDITR

>member
-78 ESFDTEQMN
+78 ESFDTEQMK
-87 EEPKEWEF
+87 EEPKPWEF

-159 LVSADGEKLKSLS
+159 LVSADGEKLKRLS
-172 EKSFR
+172 EEDFR
-177 KITDAKTVQVE
+177 KITEAKMVQVE

-208 EGNGFAFYRVPFVAQ
+208 EGNGFALYRVPFVAQ
-223 EIIDGMPAVEAGLQV
+223 KIIDGMPAAEAGLQA
-238 DDRLLTIDGQS
+238 DDRLLSIDGQS

-275 DTVKLT
+275 DTLKLT
-281 VTPDV
+281 VTPDI

-299 LYEME
+299 LYKME

-312 SFPHAIKTAVE
+312 SFPHGIKTAVE

-335 FTPEGVQSLG
+335 FTPEGVQTLG
-345 GFGSVASLFP
+345 GFGTVASLFP
-355 DSFDFHAFWTITAFL
+355 ETFDFYAFWTITAFL

-427 LNNVFR
+427 LNDVFR

>member
-25 ITAKMFGVRVEKFY
+25 ITAKIFGVRVEKFY

-54 NSDTTYGIG
+54 SSDTTYGIG

-78 ESFDTEQMN
+78 ESFDTDQMK
-87 EEPKEWEF
+87 EEPKDWEF

-110 VVMNFLLAITIYAG
+110 VVMNFLLAIAIYTG

-134 PFENAKDGME
+134 PMENATDGME
-144 FCWSAHEIGFVDGDI
+144 YCWSAHEVGFVDGDK
-159 LVSADGEKLKSLS
+159 LVSADGKKIKSLS
-172 EKSFR
+172 QESVR
-177 KITDAKTVQVE
+177 EIVEATTVQVE
-188 RDGAIVDIAIPDTF
+188 RDGAIVDIAIPDSF
-202 MAMLLR
+202 MTMLMR
-208 EGNGFAFYRVPFVAQ
+208 EGKGFAFYRIPFVVQ
-223 EIIDGMPAVEAGLQV
+223 KIIDGMPAAEAGLQA
-238 DDRLLTIDGQS
+238 DDRLLTINGQS
-249 VYLTQAMKQIASHK
+249 AYLTQAMKQIASHK

-281 VTPDV
+281 VTPDID
-286 NGKVGVYMKSPYD
+286 GKVGVYMKSPYD

-304 HVEYSFLE
+304 HVEYSLME
-312 SFPHAIKTAVE
+312 SFPHGIKTAVE

-335 FTPEGVQSLG
+335 FTPEGVQTLG
-345 GFGSVASLFP
+345 GFGTVASLFP
-355 DSFDFHAFWTITAFL
+355 ETFDFYAFWTITAFL

-403 SKEVLLKAQM
+403 SQDVLMKAQM
-413 IGVAFLLA
+413 IGVTLLLT
-421 LMLFAN
+421 LMLFVN
-427 LNNVFR
+427 LNDITR

>member
-87 EEPKEWEF
+87 KEPKEWEF

-159 LVSADGEKLKSLS
+159 LVSADGEKLKSFS
-172 EKSFR
+172 EEEFR
-177 KITDAKTVQVE
+177 KITEAKTVQVE

-208 EGNGFAFYRVPFVAQ
+208 EGNGFAFYRVPFVVQ
-223 EIIDGMPAVEAGLQV
+223 KIIDGMPAAEAGLQA

-249 VYLTQAMKQIASHK
+249 VSLTQAVKQIASHK
-263 NKSMEWSVLRGA
+263 NKQMEWSVLRGA

-286 NGKVGVYMKSPYD
+286 NGKVGVHMKSPYD
-299 LYEME
+299 LYEMK
-304 HVEYSFLE
+304 HVSYSLME
-312 SFPHAIKTAVE
+312 SFPHGIKTAVE

-335 FTPEGVQSLG
+335 FTPEGVQTLG
-345 GFGSVASLFP
+345 GFGTVASLFP
-355 DSFDFHAFWTITAFL
+355 ETFDFYAFWTITAFL

-403 SKEVLLKAQM
+403 SQDVLMKAQM

-427 LNNVFR
+427 LNDITR

>member
-87 EEPKEWEF
+87 KEPKEWEF

-172 EKSFR
+172 EEEFR
-177 KITDAKTVQVE
+177 KITEAKTVQVE

-223 EIIDGMPAVEAGLQV
+223 KIMDGMPAAEAGLQA

-299 LYEME
+299 LYEMV

-427 LNNVFR
+427 LNDVFR

>member
-25 ITAKMFGVRVEKFY
+25 ITAKIFGVRVEKFY

-54 NSDTTYGIG
+54 SSDTTYGIG

-78 ESFDTEQMN
+78 ESFDTDQMK
-87 EEPKEWEF
+87 EEPKDWEF

-110 VVMNFLLAITIYAG
+110 VVMNFLLAIAIYTG

-134 PFENAKDGME
+134 PMENATDGME
-144 FCWSAHEIGFVDGDI
+144 YCWSAHEVGFVDGDK
-159 LVSADGEKLKSLS
+159 LVSADGKKIKSLS
-172 EKSFR
+172 QESVR
-177 KITDAKTVQVE
+177 EIVEATTVQVE
-188 RDGAIVDIAIPDTF
+188 RNGAIVDIAIPDSF
-202 MAMLLR
+202 MTMLMR
-208 EGNGFAFYRVPFVAQ
+208 EGKGFAFYRIPFVVQ
-223 EIIDGMPAVEAGLQV
+223 KIIDGMPAAEAGLQA
-238 DDRLLTIDGQS
+238 DDRLLTINGQS
-249 VYLTQAMKQIASHK
+249 AYLTQAMKQIASHK

-281 VTPDV
+281 VTPDID
-286 NGKVGVYMKSPYD
+286 GKVGVYMKSPYD

-304 HVEYSFLE
+304 HVEYSLME
-312 SFPHAIKTAVE
+312 SFPHGLKTAVE

-335 FTPEGVQSLG
+335 FTPEGVQTLG
-345 GFGSVASLFP
+345 GFGTVASLFP
-355 DSFDFHAFWTITAFL
+355 ETFDFYAFWTITAFL

-403 SKEVLLKAQM
+403 SQDVLMKAQM
-413 IGVAFLLA
+413 IGVTLLLT
-421 LMLFAN
+421 LMLFVN
-427 LNNVFR
+427 LNDITR

>member
-25 ITAKMFGVRVEKFY
+25 ITAKIFGVRVEKFY

-54 NSDTTYGIG
+54 SSDTTYGIG

-78 ESFDTEQMN
+78 ESFDTDQMK
-87 EEPKEWEF
+87 EEPKDWEF

-110 VVMNFLLAITIYAG
+110 VVMNFLLAIAIYTG

-134 PFENAKDGME
+134 PMENATDGME
-144 FCWSAHEIGFVDGDI
+144 YCWSAHEVGFVDGDK
-159 LVSADGEKLKSLS
+159 LVSADGKKIKNLS
-172 EKSFR
+172 QESVR
-177 KITDAKTVQVE
+177 EIVEATTVQVE
-188 RDGAIVDIAIPDTF
+188 RDGAIVDIAIPDSF
-202 MAMLLR
+202 MTMLMR
-208 EGNGFAFYRVPFVAQ
+208 EGKGFAFYRIPFVVQ
-223 EIIDGMPAVEAGLQV
+223 KLIDGMPAAEAGLQA
-238 DDRLLTIDGQS
+238 DDRLLTINGQS
-249 VYLTQAMKQIASHK
+249 AYLTQAMKQIASHK

-281 VTPDV
+281 VTPDID
-286 NGKVGVYMKSPYD
+286 GKVGVYMKSPYD

-304 HVEYSFLE
+304 HVEYSLME
-312 SFPHAIKTAVE
+312 SFPHGIKTAVE

-335 FTPEGVQSLG
+335 FTPEGVQTLG
-345 GFGSVASLFP
+345 GFGTVASLFP
-355 DSFDFHAFWTITAFL
+355 ETFDFYAFWTITAFL

-403 SKEVLLKAQM
+403 SQDVLMKAQM
-413 IGVAFLLA
+413 IGVTLLLT
-421 LMLFAN
+421 LMLFVN
-427 LNNVFR
+427 LNDITR

>member
-25 ITAKMFGVRVEKFY
+25 ITAKIFGVRVEKFY

-78 ESFDTEQMN
+78 ESFDTDQMK
-87 EEPKEWEF
+87 EEPKNWEF
-95 RTKPAWQRLIIMVAG
+95 RTKPAWQRLIIMIAG
-110 VVMNFLLAITIYAG
+110 VVMNFLLAIAIYSG

-134 PFENAKDGME
+134 PMENATDGME
-144 FCWSAHEIGFVDGDI
+144 YCWSAHEVGFVDGDK
-159 LVSADGEKLKSLS
+159 LVSADGKKIKSLS
-172 EKSFR
+172 QESVR
-177 KITDAKTVQVE
+177 EIVEATTVQVE
-188 RDGAIVDIAIPDTF
+188 RDGAIVDIAIPDSF
-202 MAMLLR
+202 MTMLMR
-208 EGNGFAFYRVPFVAQ
+208 EGKGFAFYRIPFVVQ
-223 EIIDGMPAVEAGLQV
+223 KIIDGMPAAEAGLQA
-238 DDRLLTIDGQS
+238 DDRLLTINGQS
-249 VYLTQAMKQIASHK
+249 AYLTQAMKQIASHK

-281 VTPDV
+281 VTPDID
-286 NGKVGVYMKSPYD
+286 GKVGVYMKSPYD

-304 HVEYSFLE
+304 HVEYSLME
-312 SFPHAIKTAVE
+312 SFPHGIKTAVE

-335 FTPEGVQSLG
+335 FTPEGVQTLG
-345 GFGSVASLFP
+345 GFGTVASLFP
-355 DSFDFHAFWTITAFL
+355 ETFDFYAFWTITAFL

-403 SKEVLLKAQM
+403 SQDVLMKAQM
-413 IGVAFLLA
+413 IGVTLLLT
-421 LMLFAN
+421 LMLFVN
-427 LNNVFR
+427 LNDITR

>member
-78 ESFDTEQMN
+78 ESFDTEQMK
-87 EEPKEWEF
+87 EEPKNWEF
-95 RTKPAWQRLIIMVAG
+95 RTKPAWQRLIIMIAG
-110 VVMNFLLAITIYAG
+110 VVMNFLLAIAIYTG

-134 PFENAKDGME
+134 PLENATDGME
-144 FCWSAHEIGFVDGDI
+144 YCWSAHEVGFVDGDK
-159 LVSADGEKLKSLS
+159 LVSADGENLKSLS
-172 EKSFR
+172 EESVR
-177 KITDAKTVQVE
+177 KIVEAKTVQVN
-188 RDGAIVDIAIPDTF
+188 RDGAIVDIAIPDSF
-202 MAMLLR
+202 MTMLMR
-208 EGNGFAFYRVPFVAQ
+208 EGKGFAFYRVPFVVQ
-223 EIIDGMPAVEAGLQV
+223 KLIDGMPAAEAGLQA
-238 DDRLLTIDGQS
+238 DDRLLTINGES
-249 VYLTQAMKQIASHK
+249 AYLTQAMRQIASHK

-275 DTVKLT
+275 DTVNLT
-281 VTPDV
+281 VTPDID
-286 NGKVGVYMKSPYD
+286 GKVGVYMKSPYD

-304 HVEYSFLE
+304 HVDYSLME
-312 SFPHAIKTAVE
+312 AFPHGIKTAIK

-335 FTPEGVQSLG
+335 FTPEGVQTLG
-345 GFGSVASLFP
+345 GFGTVASLFP
-355 DSFDFHAFWTITAFL
+355 ETFDFYVFWSITAFL

-403 SKEVLLKAQM
+403 SQDVLMKAQM
-413 IGVAFLLA
+413 IGVTLLLT
-421 LMLFAN
+421 LMLFVN
-427 LNNVFR
+427 LNDITR

>member
-78 ESFDTEQMN
+78 ESFDTEQMK
-87 EEPKEWEF
+87 EEPKNWEF
-95 RTKPAWQRLIIMVAG
+95 RTKPAWQRLIIMIAG
-110 VVMNFLLAITIYAG
+110 VVMNFLLAIAIYSG

-134 PFENAKDGME
+134 PLENATDGME
-144 FCWSAHEIGFVDGDI
+144 YCWSAHEVGFVDGDK
-159 LVSADGEKLKSLS
+159 LVSADGENLKSLS
-172 EKSFR
+172 EESVR
-177 KITDAKTVQVE
+177 KIVEAKTVQVN
-188 RDGAIVDIAIPDTF
+188 RDGAIVDIAIPDSF
-202 MAMLLR
+202 MTMLMR
-208 EGNGFAFYRVPFVAQ
+208 EGKGFAFYRVPFVVQ
-223 EIIDGMPAVEAGLQV
+223 KLIDGMPAAEAGLQA
-238 DDRLLTIDGQS
+238 DDRLLTINGES
-249 VYLTQAMKQIASHK
+249 AYLTQAMRQIASHK

-275 DTVKLT
+275 DTVNLT
-281 VTPDV
+281 VTPDID
-286 NGKVGVYMKSPYD
+286 GKVGVYMKSPYD

-304 HVEYSFLE
+304 HVEYSLME
-312 SFPHAIKTAVE
+312 SFPHGIKTAIK

-335 FTPEGVQSLG
+335 FTPEGVQTLG
-345 GFGSVASLFP
+345 GFGTVASLFP
-355 DSFDFHAFWTITAFL
+355 ETFDFYVFWSITAFL

-403 SKEVLLKAQM
+403 SQDVLMKAQM
-413 IGVAFLLA
+413 IGVTLLLT
-421 LMLFAN
+421 LMLFVN
-427 LNNVFR
+427 LNDITR